1 MRALKGPFRTI
12 VGTAVAIAVSVAAAD
27 RGPGVSAQAS
37 EQSVFVSVLQRSAP
51 VLDLSAEEFVVE
63 EDGQLREVLR
73 VEPASIIPMQIAI
86 LVDDSRGVT
95 RTLSHMRNGL
105 SDLID
110 ALPNG
115 QQVAFITF
123 GDEMRTVVDYTRDT
137 ARLKTAV
144 TRFVTFSET
153 GSYLPNAL
161 VATALDLWR
170 RGAIRPIIILVT
182 TEGTNAATG
191 RLSSG
196 AGLPGGVSPRGFLG
210 LGYDRVLNVLRE
222 TRSAVHTLVVRGVGV
237 PTFASGA
244 SLSTA
249 TRGQVREG
257 MGDRDRAALLEQ
269 LPKVTGGGREELG
282 TTSALAELLTR
293 IANEVANQY
302 LVTYAR
308 PAGLIPP
315 TKIEVS
321 VTRRRMTVRSTP
333 AHPR

>member
-1 MRALKGPFRTI
+1 MRALRTI
-12 VGTAVAIAVSVAAAD
+12 VGAAVAIAVGVAAAD
-27 RGPGVSAQAS
+27 RGPGVSAQAN
-37 EQSVFVSVLQRSAP
+37 EQSIFVSVLQRDTP
-51 VLDLSAEEFVVE
+51 IVDLRAEEFVVE
-63 EDGQLREVLR
+63 EDEQPREVLR
-73 VEPASIIPMQIAI
+73 VEPASIIPMQVAI

-95 RTLSHMRNGL
+95 SALSHMRGGL

-110 ALPNG
+110 ALPDG

-123 GDEMRTVVDYTRDT
+123 GDEMRTVVDYTREK
-137 ARLKTAV
+137 ARLRTAA

-161 VATALDLWR
+161 VATALDLWK

-182 TEGTNAATG
+182 TEGTNTATG

-196 AGLPGGVSPRGFLG
+196 PQVPGGVSPRGFLG
-210 LGYDRVLNVLRE
+210 LGYDRVLDVLRE
-222 TRSAVHTLVVRGVGV
+222 TRTAVHTLVVRGVGV
-237 PTFASGA
+237 PTFGAGPSAS
-244 SLSTA
+244 SS
-249 TRGQVREG
+249 TRGLLREG
-257 MGDRDRAALLEQ
+257 LGDRDRAALLEQ

-308 PAGLIPP
+308 PPGLIPP

-321 VTRRRMTVRSTP
+321 VTRDRMTVRGTP
-333 AHPR
+333 AHPLH